1 MTVPLVLL
9 AGMLAAAGL
18 VALVVALVPAAP
30 RLDVALDRI
39 GADSRIDRS
48 PADLGP
54 LTSRSERLGAF
65 LYRYVPMRISDRA
78 RQSLRLQGR
87 SIAPFYGDKAA
98 WAIAGAAMPAVLGFC
113 AAVLLGIPVTVPLLG
128 AVAGAAIG
136 FFVPDLTLLRNSDA
150 ARSSAVGAL
159 LVFVDLVT
167 LERLANASATQALQ
181 NAAAVSDF
189 PLFVQIRVALERAR
203 LEQHSPYGELR
214 RLAEEMN
221 LPELNDVADVMQLDE
236 SGAALSGVLRARV
249 KELRDAHQTA
259 EQIAAVAAA
268 EGMTIYMSLP
278 ALVFGL
284 IFMGAALLR
293 ILG

>member
-1 MTVPLVLL
+1 M
-9 AGMLAAAGL
+9 
-18 VALVVALVPAAP
+18 
-30 RLDVALDRI
+30 RL
-39 GADSRIDRS
+39 
-48 PADLGP
+48 
-54 LTSRSERLGAF
+54 SE
-65 LYRYVPMRISDRA
+65 RA
-78 RQSLRLQGR
+78 RQSLRLQGS
-87 SIAPFYGDKAA
+87 SIAAFYGDKAA
-98 WAIAGAAMPAVLGFC
+98 LAITGAALPAVLGFC
-113 AAVLLGIPVTVPLLG
+113 ATVLLGTSVAVPVVAGLAG
-128 AVAGAAIG
+128 AVLG
-136 FFVPDLTLLRNSDA
+136 FFVPDLMLRRGSEA

-181 NAAAVSDF
+181 NAAGVSDF

-221 LPELNDVADVMQLDE
+221 LPELTDVADVMQLDE
-236 SGAALSGVLRARV
+236 TGAALSGALRARV

-259 EQIAAVAAA
+259 EQVAAVAAA

-278 ALVFGL
+278 ALIFGL